1 MSKKL
6 NGIHIY
12 ININNL
18 NDIIKNEEN
27 NTDSLTRTFHSLNTY
42 VCTMEKFAQFSN
54 DEIVA
59 VEKFT
64 TTRLH
69 LYITTDK
76 GIDKMNQTF
85 IQLSYFSKQLADF
98 MKRIGKYN
106 KLAPFEIGIGADYGQ
121 FVEFE
126 FKDKDTDFEELT
138 TIGSP
143 ANRAAKLQ
151 SKSKNNEIIISKKL
165 YDILPFFA
173 KKIFFGA
180 SDVTNAVS
188 AKYYDILPSRAKIT
202 DLENL
207 VDASYNHKAVECLKY
222 ANELAQK
229 NNLGA
234 VTFSD
239 ARVPV
244 DFEQLSLL
252 NAKKVNGV
260 MLFADIRNFTQKVD
274 NTPLDEIE
282 VFTERILKGMYHC
295 VNDNDGLHVQFQGD
309 RESGIFH
316 HFKEREENYIVDAL
330 TTAMKLLDFVDEEN
344 NSKKHKQH
352 LDIGIGCSIGDIYF
366 SRIGLKNNK
375 FNIAMGETVQ
385 DADYAEDIVAG
396 SFGRTSSEIVIKK
409 ELFKELDLCS
419 STIAKLIKNEFK
431 PCGND
436 FYISTTRY
444 SAIENQ
450 ITPTYQIANP
460 LVQYGCD
467 ISHVHKPYFALPKK
481 NRFSIKAELINENG
495 RIPYKSNSYQLDKD
509 EHIIFSPIF
518 NVPNGC
524 YALWQIT
531 NTGNEARQDNGL
543 RGDFDSSNIIKNG
556 LKIARKEYTRYK
568 GRHLVQCFIMR
579 NNKQCI
585 AMSDYFIVWIK

>member
-12 ININNL
+12 VNINNL
-18 NDIIKNEEN
+18 NGIIKKEEN

-42 VCTMEKFAQFSN
+42 VCTMEKFAQFFY
-54 DEIVA
+54 EIVT

-69 LYITTDK
+69 FYITNDK
-76 GIDKMNQTF
+76 GLEIMNKAF

-98 MKRIGKYN
+98 MKSIGKYN
-106 KLAPFEIGIGADYGQ
+106 KIAPFEIGIGADYGQ

-126 FKDKDTDFEELT
+126 FKDKNTDVEELT

-151 SKSKNNEIIISKKL
+151 SKSKNNEIIISRKL
-165 YDILPFFA
+165 HENLPFLV

-188 AKYYDILPSRAKIT
+188 SKYYDILPLRAKIT

-207 VDASYNHKAVECLKY
+207 VDESYSHNAVECLRY

-234 VTFSD
+234 VNFSD

-260 MLFADIRNFTQKVD
+260 MLYADIRNFTQKVD
-274 NTPLDEIE
+274 TTPLDEIE
-282 VFTERILKGMYHC
+282 IFTERVLKGMYRC

-309 RESGIFH
+309 RVSAIFH
-316 HFKEREENYIVDAL
+316 HFKEREENFILDAL
-330 TTAMKLLDFVDEEN
+330 ITAMKLLDFVDEEN
-344 NSKKHKQH
+344 NSKNHEEH

-366 SRIGLKNNK
+366 SRIGIKNNK

-385 DADYAEDIVAG
+385 EADYTEDIIAG
-396 SFGRTSSEIVIKK
+396 SFGQPTSEIAITK
-409 ELFKELDLCS
+409 ELFKALDECNSQLAS
-419 STIAKLIKNEFK
+419 RIKKEFK
-431 PCGND
+431 RCGDN

-444 SAIENQ
+444 STIKSDIETNSLVV
-450 ITPTYQIANP
+450 NP
-460 LVQYGCD
+460 LAIYGCD
-467 ISHVHKPYFALPKK
+467 ISHREKPNFALPKGCS
-481 NRFSIKAELINENG
+481 FSIKAEIINDYSKIE
-495 RIPYKSNSYQLDKD
+495 YKSNSYPIEKD
-509 EHIIFSPIF
+509 TRLLFSPLY
-518 NVPNGC
+518 NVPDSC
-524 YALWQIT
+524 YVKWQIT
-531 NTGNEARQDNGL
+531 NTGYEAKNDL
-543 RGDFDSSNIIKNG
+543 RGSFEKSNERRLGKDI
-556 LKIARKEYTRYK
+556 LRKEHTSYS
-568 GRHLVQCFIMR
+568 GRHLVQCFVMR
-579 NNKQCI
+579 SANQCI
-585 AMSDYFIVWIK
+585 AMSDCFIVWIK

>member
-12 ININNL
+12 VNINNL
-18 NDIIKNEEN
+18 NSIIKKEEN

-42 VCTMEKFAQFSN
+42 VCTMEKFAQFFH
-54 DEIVA
+54 EIVT

-69 LYITTDK
+69 FYITTDK
-76 GIDKMNQTF
+76 GLEIMNKAF
-85 IQLSYFSKQLADF
+85 IQLSYFSKQLADS
-98 MKRIGKYN
+98 MKSIGKYN

-126 FKDKDTDFEELT
+126 FKDKNTDVEELT

-165 YDILPFFA
+165 YEILPSLV
-173 KKIFFGA
+173 KNIFFGA
-180 SDVTNAVS
+180 SDVTNEVS
-188 AKYYDILPSRAKIT
+188 SKYYDILPLRAKIT
-202 DLENL
+202 NLGNL
-207 VDASYNHKAVECLKY
+207 VDDSYEHKANECLRY

-260 MLFADIRNFTQKVD
+260 MLYADIRNFTQKVD

-282 VFTERILKGMYHC
+282 TFTERVLKGMYCC
-295 VNDNDGLHVQFQGD
+295 VNNNDGLHVQFQGD
-309 RESGIFH
+309 RESGILH
-316 HFKEREENYIVDAL
+316 HFKEREESFIIDAL
-330 TTAMKLLDFVDEEN
+330 ITAMKLLDFVDAEN
-344 NSKKHKQH
+344 NSKNHKEH

-366 SRIGLKNNK
+366 SRIGIKNNK

-385 DADYAEDIVAG
+385 EADYAEDVIAG
-396 SFGRTSSEIVIKK
+396 SFGRPTSEIAITK
-409 ELFKELDLCS
+409 ELFKALGNCNS
-419 STIAKLIKNEFK
+419 KIATTIKKEFRQ
-431 PCGND
+431 CGDN
-436 FYISTTRY
+436 FYVCATRY
-444 SAIENQ
+444 STIKSEIETNSLVV
-450 ITPTYQIANP
+450 NP
-460 LVQYGCD
+460 LAKYGCD
-467 ISHVHKPYFALPKK
+467 ISHREKPKFALPKSCS
-481 NRFSIKAELINENG
+481 FSIKAEIINDYSKIE
-495 RIPYKSNSYQLDKD
+495 YKSNSYPLEKN
-509 EHIIFSPIF
+509 INLLFSPLY
-518 NVPNGC
+518 NVPEAC
-524 YALWQIT
+524 YVKWQIT
-531 NTGNEARQDNGL
+531 NTGYEAKNDL
-543 RGDFDSSNIIKNG
+543 RGSFEKSNERRLGKDI
-556 LKIARKEYTRYK
+556 LRKEHTSYS
-568 GRHLVQCFIMR
+568 GRHLVQCFVMR
-579 NNKQCI
+579 SANQCV
-585 AMSDYFIVWIK
+585 AMSDCFIVWIK

>member
-12 ININNL
+12 VNINNL
-18 NDIIKNEEN
+18 NSIIKKEEN

-42 VCTMEKFAQFSN
+42 VCTMEKFAQFFH
-54 DEIVA
+54 EIVT

-69 LYITTDK
+69 FYITTDN
-76 GIDKMNQTF
+76 GLEIMNKAF

-98 MKRIGKYN
+98 MKSIGKYN

-126 FKDKDTDFEELT
+126 FKDKNTDVVELT

-165 YDILPFFA
+165 HEILPFLV

-188 AKYYDILPSRAKIT
+188 SKYYDILPLRAKIT
-202 DLENL
+202 DLGNL
-207 VDASYNHKAVECLKY
+207 VDESYEHKANECLRY

-234 VTFSD
+234 VNFSD

-260 MLFADIRNFTQKVD
+260 MLYADIRNFTQKVD

-282 VFTERILKGMYHC
+282 TFTERVLKGTYCC
-295 VNDNDGLHVQFQGD
+295 VNSNDGLHVQFQGD

-316 HFKEREENYIVDAL
+316 HFKEREENFIIDAL
-330 TTAMKLLDFVDEEN
+330 ITAMKLLDFVDAEN
-344 NSKKHKQH
+344 NSKNHKEH

-366 SRIGLKNNK
+366 SRIGIKNNK

-385 DADYAEDIVAG
+385 EADYAEDVIAG
-396 SFGRTSSEIVIKK
+396 SFGRPTSEIAITK
-409 ELFKELDLCS
+409 ELFKALGNCNS
-419 STIAKLIKNEFK
+419 KIATTIKKEFRQ
-431 PCGND
+431 CGDN
-436 FYISTTRY
+436 FYICTTRY
-444 SAIENQ
+444 STIKSEIEPNSLVV
-450 ITPTYQIANP
+450 NP
-460 LVQYGCD
+460 LAKYGCD
-467 ISHVHKPYFALPKK
+467 ISHKEAPDFTLPKGYS
-481 NRFSIKAELINENG
+481 FAIKAEIITDDASVE
-495 RIPYKSNSYQLDKD
+495 YKSNSYPIEKD
-509 EHIIFSPIF
+509 RFLLFSPLYNI
-518 NVPNGC
+518 PNSC
-524 YALWQIT
+524 YVKWQIT
-531 NTGNEARQDNGL
+531 NTGYEAKDDL
-543 RGDFDSSNIIKNG
+543 RGSFEESNERRLGKDI
-556 LKIARKEYTRYK
+556 LRKEHTSYS
-568 GRHLVQCFIMR
+568 GRHLVQCFVMR
-579 NNKQCI
+579 NSNQCI
-585 AMSDYFIVWIK
+585 AMSDSFVVWIK

>member
-6 NGIHIY
+6 NGIHFY
-12 ININNL
+12 VNLNNL
-18 NDIIKNEEN
+18 NNIIKKEED

-42 VCTMEKFAQFSN
+42 VCTMEKFAQFFH
-54 DEIVA
+54 EIVT

-69 LYITTDK
+69 FYITTDK
-76 GIDKMNQTF
+76 GLEIMNKAF

-98 MKRIGKYN
+98 MKSIGKYN

-126 FKDKDTDFEELT
+126 FKDKNADFEELT

-165 YDILPFFA
+165 HEILPFLV

-180 SDVTNAVS
+180 SDITNAVS
-188 AKYYDILPSRAKIT
+188 SKYYDILPLRAKIT

-207 VDASYNHKAVECLKY
+207 VDESYRHKAVECLKY

-234 VTFSD
+234 VNFSD
-239 ARVPV
+239 ARVTV

-260 MLFADIRNFTQKVD
+260 MLYADIRNFTKKVD

-282 VFTERILKGMYHC
+282 AFTERVLKGMYCC
-295 VNDNDGLHVQFQGD
+295 VNSNDGLHVQFQGD

-316 HFKEREENYIVDAL
+316 HFKEREESFIIDAL
-330 TTAMKLLDFVDEEN
+330 ITAMKLLDFVDAEN
-344 NSKKHKQH
+344 NSKNHKEH

-366 SRIGLKNNK
+366 SRIGIKNNK

-385 DADYAEDIVAG
+385 EADYAEDVIAG
-396 SFGRTSSEIVIKK
+396 SFGRPTSEIAITK
-409 ELFKELDLCS
+409 ELFKALGNCNS
-419 STIAKLIKNEFK
+419 KIATTIKKEFRQ
-431 PCGND
+431 CGDN
-436 FYISTTRY
+436 FYVCTTRY
-444 SAIENQ
+444 STIKSEIEPNSLVV
-450 ITPTYQIANP
+450 NP
-460 LVQYGCD
+460 LAKYGCD
-467 ISHVHKPYFALPKK
+467 ISHKEAPDFTLPKGYS
-481 NRFSIKAELINENG
+481 FAIKAEIITDNVRVE
-495 RIPYKSNSYQLDKD
+495 YKSGSYPIEKD
-509 EHIIFSPIF
+509 VILLFSPLYKI
-518 NVPNGC
+518 PDSC
-524 YALWQIT
+524 YVKWQII
-531 NTGNEARQDNGL
+531 NTGYEARNDL
-543 RGDFDSSNIIKNG
+543 RGSFEESNERLLGKDI
-556 LKIARKEYTRYK
+556 LRKEHTSYS
-568 GRHLVQCFIMR
+568 GRHLVQCFVMR
-579 NNKQCI
+579 GSKQCI

>member
-6 NGIHIY
+6 NGIHFY
-12 ININNL
+12 VNLNNL
-18 NDIIKNEEN
+18 NNIIKKEEN

-42 VCTMEKFAQFSN
+42 VCTMEKFAQFFH
-54 DEIVA
+54 EIVT

-69 LYITTDK
+69 FYITTDK
-76 GIDKMNQTF
+76 GLEIMNKAF

-98 MKRIGKYN
+98 MKSIGKYN

-126 FKDKDTDFEELT
+126 FKDKNTDVVELT

-165 YDILPFFA
+165 HEILPSLV
-173 KKIFFGA
+173 KNIFFGA
-180 SDVTNAVS
+180 SDVTNEVS
-188 AKYYDILPSRAKIT
+188 SKYYDILPLRAKIT
-202 DLENL
+202 NLGNL
-207 VDASYNHKAVECLKY
+207 VDESYEHKANECLSY

-234 VTFSD
+234 VNFSD

-260 MLFADIRNFTQKVD
+260 MLYADIRNFTQKVD

-282 VFTERILKGMYHC
+282 IFTERALKGMYDC
-295 VNDNDGLHVQFQGD
+295 VNNGNGLHVQFQGD
-309 RESGIFH
+309 RESAVFH
-316 HFKEREENYIVDAL
+316 HFKEREENFIIDAL
-330 TTAMKLLDFVDEEN
+330 ITAMKLLDFVDAEN
-344 NSKKHKQH
+344 NSKNHKEH

-366 SRIGLKNNK
+366 SRIGIKNNK

-385 DADYAEDIVAG
+385 EADYAEDVIAG
-396 SFGRTSSEIVIKK
+396 SFGRPTSEIAITK
-409 ELFKELDLCS
+409 ELFKALGNCNS
-419 STIAKLIKNEFK
+419 KIATTIKKEFRQ
-431 PCGND
+431 CGDN
-436 FYISTTRY
+436 FYICTTRY
-444 SAIENQ
+444 STIKSEIEPNSLVV
-450 ITPTYQIANP
+450 NP
-460 LVQYGCD
+460 LAKYGCD
-467 ISHVHKPYFALPKK
+467 ISHKEAPDFTLPKGYS
-481 NRFSIKAELINENG
+481 FAIKAEIITDNVRVE
-495 RIPYKSNSYQLDKD
+495 YKSGSYPIEKD
-509 EHIIFSPIF
+509 VTLLFSPLYKI
-518 NVPNGC
+518 PDSC
-524 YALWQIT
+524 YVKWQII
-531 NTGNEARQDNGL
+531 NTGYEARNDL
-543 RGDFDSSNIIKNG
+543 RGSFEKSNERLLGKDI
-556 LKIARKEYTRYK
+556 LRKEYTSYS
-568 GRHLVQCFIMR
+568 GRHLVQCFVMR
-579 NNKQCI
+579 DSKQCI